1 MPKYTNYL
9 NKNNGNE
16 FLKVPPKATNHESI
30 FFYNN
35 INDLDFVDTEPYY
48 NPVLFKQY
56 RIFTG
61 GETFTFSFPFEIIGQ
76 DSFLFI
82 KTNTDSKSLTPI
94 NLYFNDINNLPSLPL
109 KNNTF
114 YINNNHRIKRIT
126 FVIDSNCTGD
136 LLVMMTDK
144 FIPTSNTIIND
155 YKP

>member
-1 MPKYTNYL
+1 MPKYNNHL

-16 FLKVPPKATNHESI
+16 FLKVPPKAKDHESI

-35 INDLDFVDTEPYY
+35 IEHLDFIDSEPYY
-48 NPVLFKQY
+48 NPVLFKEY

-61 GETFTFSFPFEIIGQ
+61 GETFTFEFPFEIIGQ
-76 DSFLFI
+76 NSFLFI
-82 KTNTDSKSLTPI
+82 RTNTDSKSLASI
-94 NLYFNDINNLPSLPL
+94 NLYFNNINNLPSLPL

-114 YINNNHRIKRIT
+114 YINNNHRIKRII
-126 FVIDSNCTGD
+126 FVIDANCTGD

-144 FIPTSNTIIND
+144 FVPTTATIEHD